1 MEIPQKSCFS
11 LRGWAWRSNFKA
23 FSIGKVHLFFTETWF
38 FYQNKKKKAQ
48 LGGTPRCFFF
58 NWDGTKNLH
67 ESEKGPTALPAVLGQ
82 FKPFLRTRVQVLAL
96 TSQNRGGGLKNQ
108 HRAENCRGFYPNSP
122 FLSPQRGG
130 SSTSPPQP
138 ALHKILG

>member
-23 FSIGKVHLFFTETWF
+23 FSIGKVHLFFTETCF

-82 FKPFLRTRVQVLAL
+82 FKQFLRPRVQVLAL
-96 TSQNRGGGLKNQ
+96 TYRRTVGEASKTSTELKTAGVFTQ
-108 HRAENCRGFYPNSP
+108 TAP
-122 FLSPQRGG
+122 F
-130 SSTSPPQP
+130 
-138 ALHKILG
+138 

>member
-48 LGGTPRCFFF
+48 LGGTPRFFF
-58 NWDGTKNLH
+58 LTGM
-67 ESEKGPTALPAVLGQ
+67 ALKIFMSPKKAQQLCQQ
-82 FKPFLRTRVQVLAL
+82 F
-96 TSQNRGGGLKNQ
+96 
-108 HRAENCRGFYPNSP
+108 
-122 FLSPQRGG
+122 
-130 SSTSPPQP
+130 
-138 ALHKILG
+138 